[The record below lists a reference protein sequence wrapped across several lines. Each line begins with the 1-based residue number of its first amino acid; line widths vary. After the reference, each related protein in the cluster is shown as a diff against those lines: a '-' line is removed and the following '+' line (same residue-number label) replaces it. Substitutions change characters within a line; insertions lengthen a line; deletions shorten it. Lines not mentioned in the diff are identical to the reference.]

1 MDTNEVN
8 EEGLREL
15 TMHLGRLTALRE
27 RVLNAAAEHSSGHR
41 SPIVMRSSSLPEL
54 RRAHVGTGHRGV
66 AQAVQGADAAG
77 CAPPYG
83 MGAW

>member
-27 RVLNAAAEHSSGHR
+27 RVLNAAAEHSSV
-41 SPIVMRSSSLPEL
+41 PPVADWNAIVEFA
-54 RRAHVGTGHRGV
+54 RAAQGPRG
-66 AQAVQGADAAG
+66 
-77 CAPPYG
+77 
-83 MGAW
+83 